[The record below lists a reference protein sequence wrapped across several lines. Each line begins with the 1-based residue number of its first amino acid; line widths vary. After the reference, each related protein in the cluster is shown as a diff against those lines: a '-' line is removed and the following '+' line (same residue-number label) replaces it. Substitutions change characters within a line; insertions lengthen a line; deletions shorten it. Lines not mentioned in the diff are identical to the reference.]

1 MRQRAAES
9 DVVVVNHHLLCADSA
24 VRQSEYGE
32 VIPACPTLVVDE
44 AHQLEDVATQY
55 FGVAFSNLRVDDLVR
70 DTERLLARGPLDGSD
85 RADLQHDAREA
96 LARLVDASRTFFNEI
111 TFGRVAGPGGTGS
124 RARYGAE
131 AMGEHFESSLAL
143 ADALD
148 RLAVSLRPHEES
160 GIRNQGS
167 GLKPKESG
175 SRNQA
180 PGEPSVETDEA
191 MAALERRAAQLRQD
205 LLFLVRAT
213 DADFVYFLERRGR
226 ATLLRA
232 APIDVSRVV
241 REAVLERF
249 RSVVLTSATLA
260 VDDSFDYVK
269 GRLGIRGPDQL
280 RVASEFDYAR
290 QALLYLPRRMPSPKS
305 PAFGEAVAR
314 ETVELLRRSEGRAFV
329 LFTSYAVMYTVQRFV
344 EMALPY
350 AILVQGTAPR
360 SALVDTFRRT
370 PHAVLLGTASFWQ
383 GVDVAGDALSCVII
397 DKLPFASPGDPVT
410 AARIDA
416 IRAAG
421 GDPFGDYQV
430 PLAILLLQQGLGR
443 LIRHRADRGVLAILD
458 PRLRTMGYGRR
469 FLASLPPAP
478 VTHDLDAVK
487 RFFK

>member
-1 MRQRAAES
+1 
-9 DVVVVNHHLLCADSA
+9 
-24 VRQSEYGE
+24 
-32 VIPACPTLVVDE
+32 
-44 AHQLEDVATQY
+44 
-55 FGVAFSNLRVDDLVR
+55 
-70 DTERLLARGPLDGSD
+70 
-85 RADLQHDAREA
+85 
-96 LARLVDASRTFFNEI
+96 
-111 TFGRVAGPGGTGS
+111 
-124 RARYGAE
+124 
-131 AMGEHFESSLAL
+131 
-143 ADALD
+143 
-148 RLAVSLRPHEES
+148 
-160 GIRNQGS
+160 
-167 GLKPKESG
+167 
-175 SRNQA
+175 
-180 PGEPSVETDEA
+180 